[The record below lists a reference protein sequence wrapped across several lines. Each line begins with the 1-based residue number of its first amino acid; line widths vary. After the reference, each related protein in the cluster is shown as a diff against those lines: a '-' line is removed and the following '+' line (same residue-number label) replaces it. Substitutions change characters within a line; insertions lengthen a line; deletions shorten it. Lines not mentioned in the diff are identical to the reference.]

1 MLGKL
6 GDRGVTS
13 YIFILII
20 TIVIL
25 IVLVIFYLYIFSP
38 STFYK
43 ILPKVPGFS

>member
-1 MLGKL
+1 MSEKL
-6 GDRGVTS
+6 SNKGVTS

-20 TIVIL
+20 TIIIL
-25 IVLVIFYLYIFSP
+25 IVLVVFYLYIFSP